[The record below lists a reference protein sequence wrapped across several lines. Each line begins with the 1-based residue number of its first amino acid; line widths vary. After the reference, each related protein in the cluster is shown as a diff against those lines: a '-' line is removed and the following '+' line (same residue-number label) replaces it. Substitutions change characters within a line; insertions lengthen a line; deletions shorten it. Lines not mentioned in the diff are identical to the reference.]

1 MPLFEDHILANIFA
15 RLKTYACSDIFLPIF
30 ALILLT
36 LYVLTRVLRPY
47 LAISENMLENTQKS
61 SSSLPP
67 PSIKSYLPSLF
78 IFALTQFVYIFILWQ
93 TNIGTFSNYDTM
105 AFSFGHG
112 TWQQYGFQ
120 RRFNPLVFL
129 DLTFLFGITHHPVVL
144 NIYILCVHAL
154 ELWLLYKF
162 FDFIKPQRRL
172 ILLGF
177 FSVLPSTLWTLPIN
191 FTERWMLIDILLS
204 LLCFKNFLKTHRFQ
218 SILGFLFWANV
229 ACYVKETC
237 FLFYVM
243 FFICLILWR
252 VYQNDIVP
260 ASFLHPLRS
269 IQKMPLEFLL
279 GLSLLFWFIQ
289 YIFVCHD
296 FAANPYLLK
305 RQTDFW
311 GIICLYK
318 FELALTL
325 ISPFCVFFQKEVSPF
340 NKLTLMAHILS
351 VFFILF
357 VLKLIGVNYLYGIT
371 YYVYVPMAFIL
382 MGLGC
387 VKKNFV
393 FYFWISLSL
402 FATLF
407 INKEVFEHQQ
417 GKFNLEMSEFVK
429 KLHNTNVIIDSYSS
443 NVLGSKKQE
452 SSYLSAFYRAFRDNF
467 SKQNVNIKFKPY
479 DTFISLIEKDD
490 FILTDKAE
498 KGDYVLIKKNMDGQV
513 VSDITANYPRQKLFE
528 NKFYLIYRITEAPQ
542 KIKLKEIRKIS
553 E

>member
-1 MPLFEDHILANIFA
+1 MPLFEDHILENIFD

-36 LYVLTRVLRPY
+36 LYVLARVLRPY
-47 LAISENMLENTQKS
+47 LAISENMLEHTQKS

-67 PSIKSYLPSLF
+67 PNIKSYLPAVF
-78 IFALTQFVYIFILWQ
+78 ILALTQLVYIFILWQ

-144 NIYILCVHAL
+144 NFYILCVHAL

-172 ILLGF
+172 ILLGL

-191 FTERWMLIDILLS
+191 FTERWMLIEILLS
-204 LLCFKNFLKTHRFQ
+204 LLCFKNFLKKRCFQ
-218 SILGFLFWANV
+218 SVLGFLFWANV

-243 FFICLILWR
+243 LFICLILWR

-260 ASFLHPLRS
+260 ASFLHPVRS

-289 YIFVCHD
+289 YIFVCLD
-296 FAANPYLLK
+296 FTTNSYLLR
-305 RQTDFW
+305 RQTDSW
-311 GIICLYK
+311 GIIYLYK
-318 FELALTL
+318 FELTLTV
-325 ISPFCVFFQKEVSPF
+325 ISLFCVFSQKEVSPF
-340 NKLTLMAHILS
+340 NKLIWMAHILS
-351 VFFILF
+351 IFFIFF
-357 VLKLIGVNYLYGIT
+357 VLRLTGVDYLYGIT

-387 VKKNFV
+387 IKKNCV

-402 FATLF
+402 FAVFF
-407 INKEVFEHQQ
+407 INKNIFEHQQ
-417 GKFNLEMSEFVK
+417 GQANLEISEFVK
-429 KLHNTNVIIDSYSS
+429 KLHDTNLIIDSYPSE
-443 NVLGSKKQE
+443 VWGGKKYE
-452 SSYLSAFYRAFRDNF
+452 FSYVTIFYKAFHDNF
-467 SKQNVNIKFKPY
+467 SKQNVNVKFKPY
-479 DTFISLIEKDD
+479 DTFISPIQKDD

-513 VSDITANYPRQKLFE
+513 VSDITAEYPRQKVFE
-528 NKFYLIYRITEAPQ
+528 NKFYLIYQITEA
-542 KIKLKEIRKIS
+542 E
-553 E
+553 